1 MADLVNFEVKDV
13 QVDIKPSS
21 WMKVFKS
28 QEMQNELKRRADAI
42 AQAANDASSQDNMDN
57 LPFGSDA
64 KVGKKTALGIVYTH
78 TPHGYNAKERM
89 LDAIGAGGD

>member
-1 MADLVNFEVKDV
+1 MADMVNLEVTDV
-13 QVDIKPSS
+13 KVEIKPSS
-21 WMKVFKS
+21 WMKIFKS

-42 AQAANDASSQDNMDN
+42 AQAANDASSDDSWREK
-57 LPFGSDA
+57 PFGSDV

>member
-1 MADLVNFEVKDV
+1 MLSMVDFEVKDV

-21 WMKVFKS
+21 WSKIFKS
-28 QEMQNELKRRADAI
+28 QDMQNELKRRCDAI
-42 AQAANDASSQDNMDN
+42 AQAANDASTQDSMDAS
-57 LPFGSDA
+57 PFGSDV
-64 KVGKKTALGIVYTH
+64 KVGKHTALGIVFTN